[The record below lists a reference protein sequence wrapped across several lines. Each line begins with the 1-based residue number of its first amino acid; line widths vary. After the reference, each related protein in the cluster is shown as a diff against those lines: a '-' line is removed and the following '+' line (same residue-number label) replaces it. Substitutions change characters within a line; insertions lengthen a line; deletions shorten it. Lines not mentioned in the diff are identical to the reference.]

1 MFGHQDD
8 QDATAGQDDAN
19 RAALDALAGQ
29 DSTTPS
35 STPAAA
41 PATVPAAE
49 TVEPQAVPPSTPQTS
64 DEDLLQIK
72 QAAIDQLS
80 PLVNHLDQ
88 TPEEKFRTTMMMI
101 QATDNQALIKVAY
114 EAANAIPDEKV
125 KAQAL
130 LDVVNEI
137 NYFTHKNSIEA

>member
-8 QDATAGQDDAN
+8 QDTEVKQDDVN
-19 RAALDALAGQ
+19 QAALDALANQ
-29 DSTTPS
+29 
-35 STPAAA
+35 TPAAS
-41 PATVPAAE
+41 PAPAAE
-49 TVEPQAVPPSTPQTS
+49 DPEPQTITPPAQPTVVTNTTA
-64 DEDLLQIK
+64 DDLLQIK

-114 EAANAIPDEKV
+114 EAANTIPDEKV

-137 NYFTHKNSIEA
+137 NYFTHKS